1 MAAATMLL
9 SQITHTSIAAKS
21 SRASMKHLSRTF
33 QLVNNKLTSNDFSI
47 STSAAGAQPAESDAI
62 MAVVI
67 MMAQYERHQGRWFQG
82 LVHLRGLQC
91 MVELRGGIARLFAE
105 SPVVAHKILRCVLTS
120 SQL

>member
-1 MAAATMLL
+1 MAAATMMLG
-9 SQITHTSIAAKS
+9 QITNTSIAAES

-33 QLVNNKLTSNDFSI
+33 QLVNDKLTANDFSI
-47 STSAAGAQPAESDAI
+47 SRSTEAQPAESDAT

-82 LVHLRGLQC
+82 LVHLRGLQR

-105 SPVVAHKILRCVLTS
+105 SPVVAHKILRSVLTS